1 MNKTKLGISTNLMA
15 AFVFSL
21 AIVFT
26 YVNAGIAI
34 GVLLFATVAY
44 VLCKE
49 EDLWLKTNVVKAIV
63 ILIVFMFVPFFFSFV
78 VDFMEFLN
86 FFFQFAKFELYDKFN
101 IMAFLMNIIDVF
113 QKVFLLILAITSLKG
128 KTIKVPFVD
137 NMIAKHLQ

>member
-15 AFVFSL
+15 AFIFAL

-44 VLCKE
+44 ILCKE
-49 EDLWLKTNVVKAIV
+49 EDLWLKTSAVKAIV

-113 QKVFLLILAITSLKG
+113 QKIFLLLLSISALKG

>member
-15 AFVFSL
+15 AFVFAL

-26 YVNAGIAI
+26 YVNSGFAI
-34 GVLLFATVAY
+34 GLLLFATVAY

-49 EDLWLKTNVVKAIV
+49 EDVWLKSCVVKAV
-63 ILIVFMFVPFFFSFV
+63 VVMIVFMFVPFFFSFV
-78 VDFMEFLN
+78 DDLFAFLN
-86 FFFQFAKFELYDKFN
+86 FFFQFAKFTLYDKFN

-113 QKVFLLILAITSLKG
+113 QKIFLLLLALMALKG

-137 NMIAKHLQ
+137 SMISKHIQ